1 MCRKRRRGANVTN
14 ASIKNQNGA
23 LPPGSTIG
31 ILGGGQLGQMA
42 ALAAAALGYRCH
54 IFSPDADAP
63 AKEVSAA
70 QTTAAYEDQDAARAF
85 AAAVDVVTF
94 EFENVPDE
102 TLAIIAE
109 GASVRPGVD
118 ALHISQDRAI
128 EKTFLADNDIGTAP
142 WAPILTAEDLEPA
155 ATTGFPAILKTARFG
170 YDGKGQVRV
179 ETAGDL
185 AAAWSEIDQVPAVL
199 EGFVDFEREISVIV
213 ARGADGE
220 IRSYVPVDN
229 VHRDHILFTT
239 TAPSSINAN
248 IAETAQAIADRIA
261 GALDLVGLLAVEMF
275 VTRDGDILVNEIA
288 PRPHNSGHWTMDACA
303 VSQFEQFIRA
313 VAGLPLGDPARHSDA
328 MMTNLIGDEAD
339 RWQELLNE
347 DGACLHLYGKAET
360 RPGRKMGHVNRL
372 SPMAPLAP

>member
-1 MCRKRRRGANVTN
+1 MTN
-14 ASIKNQNGA
+14 GTSRTPGTP

-54 IFSPDADAP
+54 VFSPDADAP
-63 AKEVSAA
+63 AKEVSAS
-70 QTTAAYEDQDAARAF
+70 QTTAPYEDRDAARAF
-85 AAAVDVVTF
+85 ADAVDVVTF

-102 TLAIIAE
+102 TLAVIAE
-109 GASVRPGVD
+109 AVPVRPSVD
-118 ALHISQDRAI
+118 ALHISQDRVI
-128 EKTFLADNDIGTAP
+128 EKTFLADNGIGTAP
-142 WAPILTAEDLEPA
+142 WAPVATATDLDA
-155 ATTGFPAILKTARFG
+155 AAAIGFPAILKTARFG

-179 ETAGDL
+179 NAAGDL
-185 AAAWSEIDQVPAVL
+185 AAAWTEIGKAPAVL

-213 ARGADGE
+213 ARSPGGAT
-220 IRSYVPVDN
+220 RSYVPVDN

-239 TAPSSINAN
+239 TAPST
-248 IAETAQAIADRIA
+248 IAADIAGKAQGIADRIA
-261 GALDLVGLLAVEMF
+261 GALDLIGLLAVEMF
-275 VTRDGDILVNEIA
+275 ITRDGDILVNEIA

-328 MMTNLIGDEAD
+328 VMTNLIGDEAD
-339 RWQELLNE
+339 QWLDLMKE
-347 DGACLHLYGKAET
+347 DGACLHLYGKAES

-372 SPMAPLAP
+372 SPLLSP

>member
-1 MCRKRRRGANVTN
+1 MTNGTKKAGGAP
-14 ASIKNQNGA
+14 
-23 LPPGSTIG
+23 LPPGATIG
-31 ILGGGQLGQMA
+31 ILGGGQLGRMA

-54 IFSPDADAP
+54 VFSPDADAP

-70 QTTAAYEDQDAARAF
+70 QTTAPYEDRDAARAF

-102 TLAIIAE
+102 TLAAIAE
-109 GASVRPGVD
+109 GAPVRPGVD

-128 EKTFLADNDIGTAP
+128 EKTFLADNGIGTAP
-142 WAPILTAEDLEPA
+142 WAPVVTAGDLGPA
-155 ATTGFPAILKTARFG
+155 AAVGFPAILKTARFG
-170 YDGKGQVRV
+170 YDGKGQVRID
-179 ETAGDL
+179 TAGGL
-185 AAAWSEIDQVPAVL
+185 AAAWAEIDEAPAVL

-213 ARGADGE
+213 ARGAGGE
-220 IRSYVPVDN
+220 TRSYVPVDN

-239 TAPSSINAN
+239 TAPSTVDPA
-248 IAETAQAIADRIA
+248 IAEAARAVADRIA

-275 VTRDGDILVNEIA
+275 VTREGTILVNEIA

-303 VSQFEQFIRA
+303 VSQFEQFVRA

-328 MMTNLIGDEAD
+328 VMTNLIGDEAD
-339 RWQELLNE
+339 SWLEVLNE
-347 DGACLHLYGKAET
+347 DGACLHLYGKAES

-372 SPMAPLAP
+372 SSMGRAAP